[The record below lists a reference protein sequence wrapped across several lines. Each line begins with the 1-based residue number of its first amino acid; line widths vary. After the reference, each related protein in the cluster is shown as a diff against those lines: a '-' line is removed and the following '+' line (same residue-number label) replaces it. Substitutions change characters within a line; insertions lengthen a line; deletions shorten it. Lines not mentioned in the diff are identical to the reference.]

1 MRGIVLAN
9 GYMTSGIDTNAQPIP
24 LIIEEQWRCIY
35 CSVVITMRHK
45 QRKEIV
51 DKMQDASQKDYVTL
65 KFKLDEKDKEIEDFE
80 SGGDFRDIIL

>member
-1 MRGIVLAN
+1 MLLAN

-45 QRKEIV
+45 QRKEII
-51 DKMQDASQKDYVTL
+51 DFPCPFCGRPLTL
-65 KFKLDEKDKEIEDFE
+65 RGREKIYPYD
-80 SGGDFRDIIL
+80 GGRNF